1 MAEESKLVEEV
12 IASTEETKQEGFD
25 PTSFLGGES
34 QPSQDVSSQ
43 PVETEAVQESV
54 EKELDMDDFSW
65 DSIEAKKEEIEE
77 EPVEEIVQA
86 KEETEEDWDSEE
98 TEEVVESKTTEEFD
112 WNELSKET
120 GVEAGSKEEFIA
132 KVQEALK
139 PQVSDNDTIKN
150 LNGFLELTDKDLVIA
165 DMRASKYDDDAIED
179 TIDRLNDSG
188 LLKREAT
195 LIRQQL
201 SKHIHSEKD
210 RLRTEKATKE
220 KRQIENAKNSK
231 KELQNFIKGKE
242 EFFGGKVSQKDKKQL
257 YGYITNGKFAKDI
270 FESHANVA
278 EAAFLW
284 QNKEKIFK
292 MIKTQGVEQGKSKVL
307 DGITSPSRGGR
318 SSNNF
323 EAPKKGFDP
332 GKFLG

>member
-65 DSIEAKKEEIEE
+65 DSIEAKKEEVEE

-98 TEEVVESKTTEEFD
+98 TEEVVESKTTEEFN

-120 GVEAGSKEEFIA
+120 GVEAESKEEFIA

-165 DMRASKYDDDAIED
+165 DMRASKYDDDA
-179 TIDRLNDSG
+179 T
-188 LLKREAT
+188 
-195 LIRQQL
+195 
-201 SKHIHSEKD
+201 
-210 RLRTEKATKE
+210 
-220 KRQIENAKNSK
+220 
-231 KELQNFIKGKE
+231 
-242 EFFGGKVSQKDKKQL
+242 
-257 YGYITNGKFAKDI
+257 
-270 FESHANVA
+270 
-278 EAAFLW
+278 
-284 QNKEKIFK
+284 
-292 MIKTQGVEQGKSKVL
+292 
-307 DGITSPSRGGR
+307 
-318 SSNNF
+318 
-323 EAPKKGFDP
+323 
-332 GKFLG
+332 